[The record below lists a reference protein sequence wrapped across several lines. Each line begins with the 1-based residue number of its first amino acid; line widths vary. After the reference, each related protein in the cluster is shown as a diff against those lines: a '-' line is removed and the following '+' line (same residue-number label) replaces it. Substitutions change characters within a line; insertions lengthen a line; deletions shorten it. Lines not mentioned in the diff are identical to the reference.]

1 MSGTTALGQHGNTV
15 EHRCRP
21 GAATDPHA
29 PWNDLDV
36 ADDAAGKSG
45 HKPVGRIVVGVIDGS
60 VKLGLRRRR
69 R

>member
-15 EHRCRP
+15 EHCCRY

-45 HKPVGRIVVGVIDGS
+45 HEPVG
-60 VKLGLRRRR
+60 
-69 R
+69 

>member
-15 EHRCRP
+15 EHRCRH